1 MATFAMIHGAGD
13 VGWYWHLVER
23 ELRSR
28 GHESEAPDLPC
39 DDDSA
44 GLPEYARTVV
54 DAMGTRMMWSWWLQS
69 DAPGHSP
76 WPLSAWPDV
85 PTKFILCTEDRFFPP
100 DFMHR
105 VVAERL
111 GITPD
116 EIASGHCAALSH
128 PKELADMLAGYAA
141 ASGGSRTLRAL
152 GKLHGNP
159 EASHLLRPTAGHR
172 DLSRP

>member
-54 DAMGTRMMWSWWLQS
+54 DAMGDRDDVVVVAPVGRSGAQPVAAERVAGRADQVHPVHRGSLLPARLH
-69 DAPGHSP
+69 APGG
-76 WPLSAWPDV
+76 
-85 PTKFILCTEDRFFPP
+85 R
-100 DFMHR
+100 
-105 VVAERL
+105 
-111 GITPD
+111 G
-116 EIASGHCAALSH
+116 ASRHYS
-128 PKELADMLAGYAA
+128 
-141 ASGGSRTLRAL
+141 
-152 GKLHGNP
+152 
-159 EASHLLRPTAGHR
+159 
-172 DLSRP
+172 